1 MGMVFYSQFITP
13 FIIIK
18 LKQKVKN
25 MNNIV
30 NRLLI
35 KKGKIL
41 LYKDIRPNKNKN
53 KNENHC
59 SSS

>member
-1 MGMVFYSQFITP
+1 MVFYSQFITP